1 VTKRAVNEK
10 RTRSRTSVEAK
21 QPPRRGREEPAE
33 GAHDRPAGVQGPNVG
48 YWQAVGSTRAAAK
61 RSKRP

>member
-1 VTKRAVNEK
+1 MKGKRENPETPTPADRVDK
-10 RTRSRTSVEAK
+10 HHK
-21 QPPRRGREEPAE
+21 GQRGDPDHKKPA
-33 GAHDRPAGVQGPNVG
+33 ALQGPNTG

>member
-1 VTKRAVNEK
+1 MTEKRA
-10 RTRSRTSVEAK
+10 RSRTSAK
-21 QPPRRGREEPAE
+21 AEQGNRHRREEPAE
-33 GAHDRPAGVQGPNVG
+33 GGHDVAAGVQGPNVG

>member
-1 VTKRAVNEK
+1 MNEK
-10 RTRSRTSVEAK
+10 LKRSRTSAK
-21 QPPRRGREEPAE
+21 ERRTPRRERQEGAE
-33 GAHDRPAGVQGPNVG
+33 GLHDRAAGVQGANVG

>member
-1 VTKRAVNEK
+1 MSGKRE
-10 RTRSRTSVEAK
+10 RPEIPT
-21 QPPRRGREEPAE
+21 PPDRVDRHQKGPGDPDHKKPAE
-33 GAHDRPAGVQGPNVG
+33 GQGPNVG

>member
-1 VTKRAVNEK
+1 MSGKRENPETPAPPDRVNKHRKGRGDPDHAKAAAV
-10 RTRSRTSVEAK
+10 
-21 QPPRRGREEPAE
+21 G
-33 GAHDRPAGVQGPNVG
+33 GPNTG

>member
-1 VTKRAVNEK
+1 VSKKRV
-10 RTRSRTSVEAK
+10 RSLTSGKAEQNNRRRRAE
-21 QPPRRGREEPAE
+21 PPD
-33 GAHDRPAGVQGPNVG
+33 GAHDRAAGAQGPNVG

>member
-1 VTKRAVNEK
+1 MSGKHGKPDTPTPPDRVNKHQKGQRGDPDHEK
-10 RTRSRTSVEAK
+10 
-21 QPPRRGREEPAE
+21 PA
-33 GAHDRPAGVQGPNVG
+33 AVQGPNVG

>member
-1 VTKRAVNEK
+1 VNQKRA
-10 RTRSRTSVEAK
+10 RSRTSAK
-21 QPPRRGREEPAE
+21 AEQANRRRRGELAQ
-33 GAHDRPAGVQGPNVG
+33 GAHETAAGAQGPNVG

>member
-1 VTKRAVNEK
+1 MSGKGKRQNPETPTPADRVDTHRK
-10 RTRSRTSVEAK
+10 G
-21 QPPRRGREEPAE
+21 QRGDPDHKKPA
-33 GAHDRPAGVQGPNVG
+33 AVQGPNAG

>member
-1 VTKRAVNEK
+1 MNEK
-10 RTRSRTSVEAK
+10 PSKSRNSAK
-21 QPPRRGREEPAE
+21 AEQANRRRREEPAD
-33 GAHDRPAGVQGPNVG
+33 GAHDRAAGVQGPNVG

>member
-1 VTKRAVNEK
+1 MNEK
-10 RTRSRTSVEAK
+10 RKRSRTSAK
-21 QPPRRGREEPAE
+21 ERQLPRRGREELAE
-33 GAHDRPAGVQGPNVG
+33 GLHDRPAGVQGPNVG

>member
-1 VTKRAVNEK
+1 MKKKGVQSGTSAKVEQANRRRA
-10 RTRSRTSVEAK
+10 R
-21 QPPRRGREEPAE
+21 PADA
-33 GAHDRPAGVQGPNVG
+33 AHDKAAGVQGPNVG

>member
-1 VTKRAVNEK
+1 MSGKRE
-10 RTRSRTSVEAK
+10 
-21 QPPRRGREEPAE
+21 QPEIPTPPGRVSKHRKGQRGDPD
-33 GAHDRPAGVQGPNVG
+33 HDKPSGVQGPNSG

>member
-1 VTKRAVNEK
+1 MSGKRARPEIPTPPDRVNIHRK
-10 RTRSRTSVEAK
+10 
-21 QPPRRGREEPAE
+21 
-33 GAHDRPAGVQGPNVG
+33 GAGDPDHTRPADKLGPNVG

>member
-1 VTKRAVNEK
+1 VKKKRVQ
-10 RTRSRTSVEAK
+10 SRTSAKVEQAN
-21 QPPRRGREEPAE
+21 RRREEPAD
-33 GAHDRPAGVQGPNVG
+33 GAHDRAAGVQGPNVG

>member
-1 VTKRAVNEK
+1 MSGKRERPEIPTPPDRLDK
-10 RTRSRTSVEAK
+10 HQQR
-21 QPPRRGREEPAE
+21 QPGDPDHKKPAST
-33 GAHDRPAGVQGPNVG
+33 QGPNVG

>member
-1 VTKRAVNEK
+1 MSGKRK
-10 RTRSRTSVEAK
+10 RPETPTPPDRLDTHQKGAGDPDHKKPASR
-21 QPPRRGREEPAE
+21 
-33 GAHDRPAGVQGPNVG
+33 QGPNVG

>member
-1 VTKRAVNEK
+1 VTQKRA
-10 RTRSRTSVEAK
+10 RSRTSAK
-21 QPPRRGREEPAE
+21 ADQANERRREEPAKGTHDKAA
-33 GAHDRPAGVQGPNVG
+33 GAQGPNVG

>member
-1 VTKRAVNEK
+1 VNEK
-10 RTRSRTSVEAK
+10 RARSRTSAK
-21 QPPRRGREEPAE
+21 AEQANRRRREKPAE
-33 GAHDRPAGVQGPNVG
+33 GAHDRAAGVQGPNVG

>member
-1 VTKRAVNEK
+1 VSKKRV
-10 RTRSRTSVEAK
+10 RSLTSGKAE
-21 QPPRRGREEPAE
+21 QNNRRRREEPAD
-33 GAHDRPAGVQGPNVG
+33 GAHDRAAGVQGPNVG